1 MISPIIKLDLLDPDQ
16 FRLVLD
22 LVRNPFCLYVHL
34 APPCGTSSRARDIQR
49 PGEQLPPPARSG
61 EFPNGLPS
69 LQGILKE
76 RVLKANLL
84 YERTGAIFAEC
95 ILLNKMVSVENP
107 ANSYFWKTLGWV
119 SQTQGLAFQE
129 VVFHNCQHGG
139 QRAKAT
145 RLAHNI
151 DLFSELHLM
160 CPGESQGHQHLPWS
174 RDGKAVATSEEKV
187 YPWTLCRR
195 IADIILRTL
204 LQKGFQA
211 APDSMQPGASA
222 QHVEAAAAT
231 NTQPRGKKLPPLVPE
246 FAQIITITCSEPLFP
261 GITKVEV
268 KTDLPDNADCSIPIT
283 SLPAGS
289 RILRQDI
296 VGVVPATEDSSCEH
310 VASNPCSD
318 AALTRVMTTRVVPHP
333 QRMIRSVIASVPKHL
348 HPTSLKADPMSQ

>member
-1 MISPIIKLDLLDPDQ
+1 M
-16 FRLVLD
+16 
-22 LVRNPFCLYVHL
+22 
-34 APPCGTSSRARDIQR
+34 
-49 PGEQLPPPARSG
+49 
-61 EFPNGLPS
+61 
-69 LQGILKE
+69 QGVLKE

-95 ILLNKMVSVENP
+95 ICLNKMVSVENP

-119 SQTQGLAFQE
+119 SQTRGLAFQE

-139 QRAKAT
+139 QRAKVT

-151 DLFSELHLM
+151 DLFSELRLM

-174 RDGKAVATSEEKV
+174 RNGKAFATSEEKV
-187 YPWTLCRR
+187 YLWTLCRR
-195 IADIILRTL
+195 VADIVLRTL
-204 LQKGFQA
+204 LKRGFRA
-211 APDSMQPGASA
+211 APDSMPSGASA

-246 FAQIITITCSEPLFP
+246 FAQIITITCNEPLFP
-261 GITKVEV
+261 GITKIEV
-268 KTDLPDNADCSIPIT
+268 KTDLPDNADCSVPIT

-310 VASNPCSD
+310 EHVASNLRSD
-318 AALTRVMTTRVVPHP
+318 AALTRVTTTPGGTLTPVRDQISDRLSTEAFASHILVSRPHEPVTKADIIDLVRYLNLNIPAGVARSRMRCLGPQDHTRVGHWLGCA
-333 QRMIRSVIASVPKHL
+333 R
-348 HPTSLKADPMSQ
+348 T

>member
-1 MISPIIKLDLLDPDQ
+1 
-16 FRLVLD
+16 
-22 LVRNPFCLYVHL
+22 
-34 APPCGTSSRARDIQR
+34 
-49 PGEQLPPPARSG
+49 
-61 EFPNGLPS
+61 
-69 LQGILKE
+69 
-76 RVLKANLL
+76 
-84 YERTGAIFAEC
+84 
-95 ILLNKMVSVENP
+95 MVSVENP

-145 RLAHNI
+145 LLAHNI
-151 DLFSELHLM
+151 DLSSELHLM
-160 CPGESQGHQHLPWS
+160 CPGESQGHQHLLWS
-174 RDGKAVATSEEKV
+174 RSGKAFATSEEKV

-204 LQKGFQA
+204 LKKGFQA

-231 NTQPRGKKLPPLVPE
+231 NTQPRGKRLPPLVPE

-261 GITKVEV
+261 GITKIEV
-268 KTDLPDNADCSIPIT
+268 KPDNADCSVPIT

-296 VGVVPATEDSSCEH
+296 VGVVPAAEDSSCEH
-310 VASNPCSD
+310 IASNPCSD
-318 AALTRVMTTRVVPHP
+318 AALTRVMTTPGGTSTPVRDQISDRLSAEAFASHILESRPHEP
-333 QRMIRSVIASVPKHL
+333 V
-348 HPTSLKADPMSQ
+348 TKADIIDLVALLKSEHPSRGGAFSDEMSWFLVRRIIRTRGTGWVAQECRCFL